1 MVAYRKID
9 EASPP
14 TGRKVALSHELFH
27 GLTPDEFRAESE
39 MFHEAVSLSPGVRRR
54 LEAQLKERLMTPPD
68 APSWG
73 PDWVKQGEKFAP
85 KRGEKRG
92 LLTGLFAKKNEDEES
107 EVEADEKPT
116 DEDYVIARNMEKS
129 RQIAHYRWLYVGA
142 GILALIIACAAMFVD
157 YQIIRGDIWTRAL
170 SNEFMVVPASL
181 QSTVV
186 FKSLQVIFAVLII
199 HFMLKI
205 TGVYGRNAMVTAAF
219 VFALVMIGCL
229 GYLVAYN
236 NMAGGTQTTL
246 EHQDTNSQGNS
257 SIDQLLASNTQAS
270 QPAAQPALATDAA
283 DKSGSGYSLFG
294 LPKLS
299 QSSLATTDSWFW
311 LAFASVIFFIV
322 TTVAALYLQGLE
334 NNIRNVSLA
343 RDYKHR
349 QRQFAQLHLL
359 QVADRQE
366 T

>member
-27 GLTPDEFRAESE
+27 GLTPDEFRAERE
-39 MFHEAVSLSPGVRRR
+39 TFNEAVGMAPGVRRR

-68 APSWG
+68 APTWG
-73 PDWVKQGEKFAP
+73 PDWVKHGEKFAP
-85 KRGEKRG
+85 KRGEKRA
-92 LLTGLFAKKNEDEES
+92 LLGGLFKKKDDEDETLD
-107 EVEADEKPT
+107 ADDKPT

-129 RQIAHYRWLYVGA
+129 RQIAHYRWLYIGA
-142 GILALIIACAAMFVD
+142 GILALVIAVTAMFVD

-181 QSTVV
+181 QSTVI
-186 FKSLQVIFAVLII
+186 FKSMQVIFAVLII

-205 TGVYGRNAMVTAAF
+205 TGVYGRNALVTTAF
-219 VFALVMIGCL
+219 LFALVMIGCL

-236 NMAGGTQTTL
+236 NMSGGTSATMEQQNTTT
-246 EHQDTNSQGNS
+246 DTPQNN
-257 SIDQLLASNTQAS
+257 SIDKLFASNNTAPTAS
-270 QPAAQPALATDAA
+270 PAVSETPVAE
-283 DKSGSGYSLFG
+283 KSGGYSLFG
-294 LPKLS
+294 LPRLS

-322 TTVAALYLQGLE
+322 TTVAALYLQGVE

-359 QVADRQE
+359 QLADRQQGE
-366 T
+366 

>member
-14 TGRKVALSHELFH
+14 PNRRLALSHELFH
-27 GLTPDEFRAESE
+27 GLTPEEFRAESE
-39 MFHEAVSLSPGVRRR
+39 MFHEAVAMRPNVRRR

-73 PDWVKQGEKFAP
+73 PDWVRHGDRFAP
-85 KRGEKRG
+85 KRGEAKRG
-92 LLTGLFAKKNEDEES
+92 FFTGFFRKKEDEAENDLA
-107 EVEADEKPT
+107 EIDDATRPN

-129 RQIAHYRWLYVGA
+129 RQIAHYRWLYVG
-142 GILALIIACAAMFVD
+142 GFILAGLIALAAMFVD
-157 YQIIRGDIWTRAL
+157 FHIIKGDIWTRAL
-170 SNEFMVVPASL
+170 SNEFMVVPQSL
-181 QSTVV
+181 QWTVI
-186 FKSLQVIFAVLII
+186 FKSLQVIFAVLIV

-205 TGVYGRNAMVTAAF
+205 TGVYGRNILVTAAF
-219 VFALVMIGCL
+219 VCALVMIGCL

-236 NMAGGTQTTL
+236 NMAGATSATL
-246 EHQDTNSQGNS
+246 EHQQSGDTPGNN
-257 SIDQLLASNTQAS
+257 SIDNLLASNTAPEA
-270 QPAAQPALATDAA
+270 QPAAVEPATE
-283 DKSGSGYSLFG
+283 KTGGYSLFG

-322 TTVAALYLQGLE
+322 TTVAALYLQSVE

-359 QVADRQE
+359 QSADGTE
-366 T
+366 